1 MTMNVISMDGREE
14 VRRVKQSPTKDV
26 VADLSTTN
34 SSHDTKKKR
43 TWKKPKDKP
52 MRPLSAYNMFFQ
64 NQRERIVAGKEGDPT
79 PEEIESSVLK
89 MLKSKTRG
97 PKRRQDRITHN
108 QISFGD
114 LARKIAANW
123 KTINPK
129 CKAIYDHYAAKERVR
144 YKKEVVLWKEK
155 KEREHDDAL
164 LSKRNNLL
172 HSSTSLND
180 TVRSMSS
187 SIATMTASLTSSFES
202 PLDSMQHQFQRVF
215 HGSNHSGGNGNG
227 NQSMEI
233 GDDVVQRQ
241 QDILRKQMGFIG
253 NKPHARIG
261 TGGNDIVSRQLPNP
275 GRLGDGSQGFRY
287 AGDGGAN
294 GMNAMMGAKSP
305 NPNPMLSFGE
315 SFHSTRGNQQLQ
327 HTNYQEQSLMNLQQ
341 QQLEQLRQL
350 QEARKASSRLSNMKT
365 CASAFFEDVES
376 PAKIGGNGRPDFA
389 APGQSSHAKVTISQI
404 MSMEQSNR
412 AQYRQIEGITME
424 LERLKQQE
432 RQMQHDVTDQ
442 HPSTANAGLEPESMF
457 GASMGGARTDPMNAA
472 TNYNSN
478 SNNSPSEFSN
488 SGINNNNFSLPS
500 IESSHRSGYDR
511 TADGRFTE
519 TIFPVGAGAGSNN
532 LGGQFPS
539 LANTFHAN
547 GMGRN
552 GQGQLQQQQQ
562 QQNHLLFA
570 GSGGGSLGNGGNFG
584 MSNSFH
590 GVGRGLANDAFA
602 PNANLQGSFG
612 SDGSG
617 RGENSR
623 NPQLRFQ
630 NRNEPMA
637 SYLPLEDS
645 NSNDGM
651 QQRQNQQIQN
661 QQRDALGGLLPI
673 QGTKTTDQDGD
684 LNSMFG
690 L

>member
-1 MTMNVISMDGREE
+1 MTMNVLSMDGREE
-14 VRRVKQSPTKDV
+14 VRRVKQSPTKGV
-26 VADLSTTN
+26 VADLSTTT

-89 MLKSKTRG
+89 MLQSKTRG

-129 CKAIYDHYAAKERVR
+129 CKAIYDHYAAKEKVR

-164 LSKRNNLL
+164 LLKRNSLL

-187 SIATMTASLTSSFES
+187 SLATMTASLTSSFES
-202 PLDSMQHQFQRVF
+202 PLDSMQHQFQRGF
-215 HGSNHSGGNGNG
+215 HGSNSGGNGN
-227 NQSMEI
+227 QSVEI
-233 GDDVVQRQ
+233 DDDVVQRQ

-275 GRLGDGSQGFRY
+275 GRLGDGSQGFRFP
-287 AGDGGAN
+287 GDGGAN
-294 GMNAMMGAKSP
+294 GVNAMMGAKSP
-305 NPNPMLSFGE
+305 NPNPLLSFGE
-315 SFHSTRGNQQLQ
+315 SFHSPRGNQQQQ
-327 HTNYQEQSLMNLQQ
+327 HSNYQEQSLMNLQQ
-341 QQLEQLRQL
+341 QQLQQLRQL
-350 QEARKASSRLSNMKT
+350 QEARKATSRLSNMKT
-365 CASAFFEDVES
+365 CASSFFEDVES
-376 PAKIGGNGRPDFA
+376 PAKLGNGRPDFP
-389 APGQSSHAKVTISQI
+389 APGQSSHAKVTMSQI

-432 RQMQHDVTDQ
+432 RQMQHDATDQ

-457 GASMGGARTDPMNAA
+457 GASMGGARTNQMNAA
-472 TNYNSN
+472 TNYN
-478 SNNSPSEFSN
+478 NNNPSEFSSN
-488 SGINNNNFSLPS
+488 GINRNNNNFSLPS

-519 TIFPVGAGAGSNN
+519 SIFPVGAGAGSNN

-539 LANTFHAN
+539 LPNTFHAN
-547 GMGRN
+547 GMGGN
-552 GQGQLQQQQQ
+552 GQGPLQQQQ
-562 QQNHLLFA
+562 QQNHPLFA
-570 GSGGGSLGNGGNFG
+570 GPAGGNLGNSVNFG

-590 GVGRGLANDAFA
+590 GVGRGLANDAFT
-602 PNANLQGSFG
+602 PPTNLQGSFG

-617 RGENSR
+617 RGENSQIQ
-623 NPQLRFQ
+623 QLRFQ
-630 NRNEPMA
+630 SRNEPMP
-637 SYLPLEDS
+637 SYLPLEDG

-651 QQRQNQQIQN
+651 QQRQTQQIQN

-673 QGTKTTDQDGD
+673 QGTKTIDPDGD
-684 LNSMFG
+684 LHSMFG